1 MSTMFLRIFII
12 LTITTIGISQTLL
25 RLDVLRFRTSN
36 YEPYI
41 EIHYAVN
48 PAYLENKNNKVHI
61 QTELYK
67 IQDMDTNLVF
77 VKKFNLVSD
86 KKDALWLHAERI
98 KLTEGNYIVNVTA
111 TEIGASKQT
120 KYGAKRQFSITKYE
134 PPAFSDIIWV
144 KNYKYTKTNP
154 SNSPFFRSGVS
165 YTPLVN
171 EGIFY
176 NTDTIAWIFEIY
188 GLNEAFKDVVFIQL
202 RLLDANNQKPIE
214 GYIKNYRPLKPPKF
228 VLIKNKFIVSSL
240 PSQDYILEV
249 RLLDKT
255 QTVKAKYHY
264 PFHLFNT
271 IEYKPNSTY
280 AELYDKYY
288 GYDEEQ
294 LDKYIKALI
303 YIALPSE
310 WKIAQ
315 SLSTYEEKKSFFYA
329 FWEARRES
337 PDDPPDI
344 AWRDYLARYNYANK
358 HFKAVGREGWETDRG
373 RVLLKYG
380 VPNDIQRFLTE
391 IDKHPYIIWTYNYLK
406 NQSNVY
412 FVFYD
417 PDLSTNEFP
426 LLHSTLQGEVYNAN
440 WRLQLLKSK
449 FPNYNYDPEITSPDI
464 FKDDKVLPVGSTGT
478 NR

>member
-1 MSTMFLRIFII
+1 MFRFLII
-12 LTITTIGISQTLL
+12 LLLANIIVGQTLL
-25 RLDVLRFRTSN
+25 RVDLLRFRTTN

-48 PAYLENKNNKVHI
+48 PNYLENKNHKVHI

-67 IQDMDTNLVF
+67 TENSDTNLVF
-77 VKKFNLVSD
+77 LKKVNLQGKDD
-86 KKDALWLHAERI
+86 KNLWLHLERV
-98 KLTEGNYIVNVTA
+98 KLSEGNYILNVVA
-111 TEIGASKQT
+111 NEVDSKKKH
-120 KYGAKRQFSITKYE
+120 KYGAKRSFSIKNE
-134 PPAFSDIIWV
+134 GFPIFSDIIWV
-144 KNYKYTKTNP
+144 KDYKYTKTNP
-154 SNSPFFRSGVS
+154 TNSPFFRSGIL

-176 NTDTIAWIFEIY
+176 NTDTLAWIFEIY
-188 GLNEAFKDVVFIQL
+188 GIDKAFKDVVFIQL
-202 RLLDANNQKPIE
+202 RLLQANNQKPVE
-214 GYIKNYRPLKPPKF
+214 GYTKNYRPLKPSAF
-228 VLIKNKFIVSSL
+228 VLIKNRFIVSDL

-249 RLLDKT
+249 RLLNKE
-255 QTVKAKYHY
+255 QKVQAFYHY

-271 IEYKPNSTY
+271 VEYKPNSTY
-280 AELYDKYY
+280 AQLYDKYY

-294 LDKYIKALI
+294 LDKYLKALI

-310 WKIAQ
+310 WNIIK
-315 SLSTYEEKKSFFYA
+315 SLSNYDEKKSFFYA

-337 PDDPPDI
+337 PEDPPNK
-344 AWRDYLARYNYANK
+344 AWKDYLARYNYANE
-358 HFKAVGREGWETDRG
+358 HFKAVGKEGWETDRG
-373 RVLLKYG
+373 RVLLTYG
-380 VPNDIQRFLTE
+380 IPNDVQRFLTE
-391 IDKHPYIIWTYNYLK
+391 VDKHPYIIWTYNYLR
-406 NQSNVY
+406 NQANVY

-449 FPNYNYDPEITSPDI
+449 FPNYNYDPEMTSPSM
-464 FKDDKVLPVGSTGT
+464 FKDDKTLPVGSTGT